1 MLRLVLAVGGLYF
14 QAYGL
19 ASDPDDDAD
28 INEEVFDWNGEFQV
42 CLVVRV
48 HSLRAARRQFHLALC
63 GTCGVVCDER
73 KCPRG
78 IWRARHIMSSITLAR
93 IHSCT

>member
-1 MLRLVLAVGGLYF
+1 MLRLALAVGGLSF

-42 CLVVRV
+42 CLVVHTMRIARED
-48 HSLRAARRQFHLALC
+48 SL
-63 GTCGVVCDER
+63 
-73 KCPRG
+73 
-78 IWRARHIMSSITLAR
+78 
-93 IHSCT
+93 